1 MLNSPGGVSGIAD
14 RSDFRRRQAGLA
26 AALAANRPGSGV
38 EHVVI
43 AMPSF
48 SVGESLLSHYANRI
62 AALEHRY
69 LLGSLL
75 LGRIESGEYVF
86 VRSAAPDPEVLEYY
100 GFLASSEAA
109 PAAWKR
115 FRLFTVPDLSVRSVA
130 AKLLDRPDLI
140 DSLRATFRDRPV
152 LVEPWNVADLKLS
165 LPAAWGRRSTAHHRP
180 PGAGF
185 QERGQ
190 HG

>member
-14 RSDFRRRQAGLA
+14 RSDFRRLQAGLA

-75 LGRIESGEYVF
+75 LGRIESCEYVF
-86 VRSAAPDPEVLEYY
+86 VSSAAPC
-100 GFLASSEAA
+100 
-109 PAAWKR
+109 AWPSVQVSAGSGSAMPQSCHPQ
-115 FRLFTVPDLSVRSVA
+115 RLHDRSQN
-130 AKLLDRPDLI
+130 
-140 DSLRATFRDRPV
+140 S
-152 LVEPWNVADLKLS
+152 
-165 LPAAWGRRSTAHHRP
+165 
-180 PGAGF
+180 
-185 QERGQ
+185 
-190 HG
+190 